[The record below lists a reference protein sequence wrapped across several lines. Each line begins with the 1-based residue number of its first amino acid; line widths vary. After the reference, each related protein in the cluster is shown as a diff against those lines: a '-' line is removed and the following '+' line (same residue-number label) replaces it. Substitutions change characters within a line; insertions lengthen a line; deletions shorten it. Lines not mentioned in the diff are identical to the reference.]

1 MSIPKSPALEGYN
14 VALPYL
20 MVHDIESELN
30 FIENVF
36 SGEIIERVFHPDG
49 YLMHGEARVRDSVI
63 MIGKIKKGFPTMES
77 MMYIFTRDVEETY
90 LSALE
95 YGAESLSKPEVK
107 FYGIKEAGVKDQ
119 QGIQWWIGEVV
130 EKISG
135 EEIHQRLYHE
145 TKRGK

>member
-1 MSIPKSPALEGYN
+1 MNKSKSPALEGYN

-36 SGEIIERVFHPDG
+36 GGEIIERVIHPEG

-63 MIGKIKKGFPTMES
+63 MIGKIKKGFPPMES
-77 MMYIFTRDVEETY
+77 MIYMFTRDVEETY

-95 YGAESLSKPEVK
+95 YGAESLSKPELK

-119 QGIQWWIGEVV
+119 QGVQWWIGEVV
-130 EKISG
+130 EKISD
-135 EEIHQRLYHE
+135 EQIHQRLYQE
-145 TKRGK
+145 TRKGE